1 MDDLLSLFV
10 IGVLL
15 LLVLIGLI
23 KAETFTG
30 IMGCVFL
37 LCVVGY
43 YVVYIY
49 QIG

>member
-10 IGVLL
+10 IGVL

-37 LCVVGY
+37 LSVVGY
-43 YVVYIY
+43 YVVYVY
-49 QIG
+49 

>member
-23 KAETFTG
+23 KAESFYG
-30 IMGCVFL
+30 IMGCLFL
-37 LCVVGY
+37 LCVVAY
-43 YVVYIY
+43 YVVYVY
-49 QIG
+49 

>member
-37 LCVVGY
+37 LSVVGY
-43 YVVYIY
+43 YVVYVY
-49 QIG
+49 

>member
-23 KAETFTG
+23 KAETFSG
-30 IMGCVFL
+30 ILGCVFL

-43 YVVYIY
+43 YVIYIY
-49 QIG
+49 